1 MNAKFQA
8 EMKELDEKF
17 AAIPEDEKGRY
28 DRHRFIRRAVMTYWS
43 STFVV
48 SYLFYILASYME
60 SFFISNGIELP
71 PEVFS
76 YIRGAVMIV
85 APIFWTIYVLKRDK
99 TKRYSYLFVRDQWDS
114 FLAFRIENFASIVLI
129 LYPILLIIGSFFVK
143 DSGGEY
149 GVYAFLY
156 GLVVAPI
163 CLLVFA
169 ICYSRNK
176 SSYEP
181 APEGADLRRE
191 SGLAAQSAKSAEEKL
206 DELHDLDAKFDQIP
220 WGLKN
225 RYDAHRLIRRDIT
238 AFILFAL
245 TVSYFANFLG
255 NVLYGLVSL
264 AAILILPYIFTKIYL
279 KSYPTKKYSRFFIK
293 NQRLCLAIFTVE
305 NLASIALILYPIAL
319 IVAALIARNNEK
331 TMSLLLSGSNVL
343 SACLVIFAACYLFNR
358 STYIPK
364 DEA

>member
-1 MNAKFQA
+1 MNVKFQA

-17 AAIPEDEKGRY
+17 AAISEDEKRRY
-28 DRHRFIRRAVMTYWS
+28 DRHRFIRRATMTYWS
-43 STFVV
+43 STFAVF
-48 SYLFYILASYME
+48 YLFLILASYME

-76 YIRGAVMIV
+76 YIRDAVMIV

-129 LYPILLIIGSFFVK
+129 SYPILLIIGSFFVK

-169 ICYSRNK
+169 VCYSRNK

-181 APEGADLRRE
+181 APEGADLCRE
-191 SGLAAQSAKSAEEKL
+191 SGLAAQSAKSA
-206 DELHDLDAKFDQIP
+206 DERLGELNDLDAEFDQIP
-220 WGLKN
+220 WDLKN
-225 RYDAHRLIRRDIT
+225 RYDVHRLIRRASM
-238 AFILFAL
+238 AFIGFVLMVSWFA
-245 TVSYFANFLG
+245 SFIGNILG
-255 NVLYGLVSL
+255 VAYLGVV
-264 AAILILPYIFTKIYL
+264 LILPYIFTKIYL
-279 KSYPTKKYSRFFIK
+279 KSYPTKKYSKFFIK
-293 NQRLCLAIFTVE
+293 NQRLCLMIFTVE
-305 NLASIALILYPIAL
+305 NLASIALILYPLVL
-319 IVAALIARNNEK
+319 IIAALIARNDEK
-331 TMSLLLSGSNVL
+331 TVSLLLSGSNVL

>member
-17 AAIPEDEKGRY
+17 AAIPEDAKRQY
-28 DRHRFIRRAVMTYWS
+28 DRHRFIRRATMAYWS
-43 STFVV
+43 STFAVF
-48 SYLFYILASYME
+48 YLFTILASYLE

-71 PEVFS
+71 PEIFS
-76 YIRGAVMIV
+76 YIRDAVMIV

-129 LYPILLIIGSFFVK
+129 LYPILLIFGSFFVR

-191 SGLAAQSAKSAEEKL
+191 SGLAQSAKSVEERFG
-206 DELHDLDAKFDQIP
+206 ELNDLDAEFDQIP
-220 WGLKN
+220 WHLKN
-225 RYDAHRLIRRDIT
+225 RYDVHRLIRRASM
-238 AFILFAL
+238 AFIGFTLMVSWFAG
-245 TVSYFANFLG
+245 FIGNILG
-255 NVLYGLVSL
+255 VAYL
-264 AAILILPYIFTKIYL
+264 AVVLILPYIFTKIYL
-279 KSYPTKKYSRFFIK
+279 KSYPTKKYSKFFIK
-293 NQRLCLAIFTVE
+293 NQRLCLVIFTVE
-305 NLASIALILYPIAL
+305 NLASIALILYPIVL
-319 IVAALIARNNEK
+319 IIAALIARNNEK
-331 TMSLLLSGSNVL
+331 TMSLLLGGSNVL

>member
-17 AAIPEDEKGRY
+17 AAISEDEKRRY
-28 DRHRFIRRAVMTYWS
+28 DRHRFIRRAIMMYWS

-48 SYLFYILASYME
+48 FYLLEMLAPYLKSL
-60 SFFISNGIELP
+60 FANLP
-71 PEVFS
+71 PEIFS
-76 YIRGAVMIV
+76 YIWGVVMIV

-99 TKRYSYLFVRDQWDS
+99 TKLYSYLFVRDQWDS

-129 LYPILLIIGSFFVK
+129 LYPILLIIGSFFVS
-143 DSGGEY
+143 DSGGGY

-163 CLLVFA
+163 CLLVFVV
-169 ICYSRNK
+169 CYSRNK

-181 APEGADLRRE
+181 ASEAADLRRE
-191 SGLAAQSAKSAEEKL
+191 SGLAQSAKSAEERL
-206 DELHDLDAKFDQIP
+206 CELNDLDAEFDQIP
-220 WGLKN
+220 WDLKN
-225 RYDAHRLIRRDIT
+225 RYDVHRLIRRASM
-238 AFILFAL
+238 AFIGFGLM
-245 TVSYFANFLG
+245 VSYFAYFLG

-264 AAILILPYIFTKIYL
+264 AAILILPYFFTKIYL
-279 KSYPTKKYSRFFIK
+279 KSYPMKKYSKFFIK
-293 NQRLCLAIFTVE
+293 NQRLCLMIFTVE
-305 NLASIALILYPIAL
+305 NLASIVLILYPLVLIIA
-319 IVAALIARNNEK
+319 VLIARNNEK
-331 TMSLLLSGSNVL
+331 TVSLLLGGPNVL
-343 SACLVIFAACYLFNR
+343 SACLFVFAACYLFNR

>member
-1 MNAKFQA
+1 MNVKFQA

-17 AAIPEDEKGRY
+17 AAISEDEKRRY
-28 DRHRFIRRAVMTYWS
+28 DRHRFIRRATMTYWS
-43 STFVV
+43 STFAVF
-48 SYLFYILASYME
+48 YLFLILASYME

-76 YIRGAVMIV
+76 YIRDAVMIV

-129 LYPILLIIGSFFVK
+129 LYPILLIIGLFFVK

-181 APEGADLRRE
+181 APEAADLRRG
-191 SGLAAQSAKSAEEKL
+191 SGLVAQSAKSVEERL
-206 DELHDLDAKFDQIP
+206 GELNDLDVEFDQIP
-220 WGLKN
+220 WDQKTVTTCIDLSGALVW
-225 RYDAHRLIRRDIT
+225 RL
-238 AFILFAL
+238 
-245 TVSYFANFLG
+245 SG
-255 NVLYGLVSL
+255 
-264 AAILILPYIFTKIYL
+264 
-279 KSYPTKKYSRFFIK
+279 
-293 NQRLCLAIFTVE
+293 LCLWFRG
-305 NLASIALILYPIAL
+305 LRAL
-319 IVAALIARNNEK
+319 
-331 TMSLLLSGSNVL
+331 
-343 SACLVIFAACYLFNR
+343 
-358 STYIPK
+358 
-364 DEA
+364 

>member
-1 MNAKFQA
+1 M
-8 EMKELDEKF
+8 MYLSSMF
-17 AAIPEDEKGRY
+17 AV
-28 DRHRFIRRAVMTYWS
+28 F
-43 STFVV
+43 
-48 SYLFYILASYME
+48 YLFSILASYME
-60 SFFISNGIELP
+60 SFFISNDIELP

-76 YIRGAVMIV
+76 YIQGAVMIV
-85 APIFWTIYVLKRDK
+85 APIFWTIYVLRRDQ

-129 LYPILLIIGSFFVK
+129 LYLVLLIIGSFFVK

-149 GVYAFLY
+149 DVYAFLY

-181 APEGADLRRE
+181 APESADLRME
-191 SGLAAQSAKSAEEKL
+191 SGLATQSAKSA
-206 DELHDLDAKFDQIP
+206 DERLGELNDLDTEFDQIP
-220 WGLKN
+220 WKSKN
-225 RYDAHRLIRRDIT
+225 RYDVHRLIRRASM
-238 AFILFAL
+238 AFIGFGLM
-245 TVSYFANFLG
+245 VSYFAYFLG

-264 AAILILPYIFTKIYL
+264 AAILILPYFFTKIYL
-279 KSYPTKKYSRFFIK
+279 KSYHTKKYSKFFIK
-293 NQRLCLAIFTVE
+293 NQRLCLAIFAVE
-305 NLASIALILYPIAL
+305 NLASIALILYPIVL
-319 IVAALIARNNEK
+319 MIAALIARNDEK
-331 TMSLLLSGSNVL
+331 TMSLLLGGSNVL
-343 SACLVIFAACYLFNR
+343 SACLVVFAACYLFNR

>member
-17 AAIPEDEKGRY
+17 AAIPEDAKRRY
-28 DRHRFIRRAVMTYWS
+28 DRHRFIRRAIMTYWS

-48 SYLFYILASYME
+48 FYLFAMLAPYLK
-60 SFFISNGIELP
+60 SFFVNNGIELP
-71 PEVFS
+71 PKMFS

-85 APIFWTIYVLKRDK
+85 LPICATIYVLRRSK
-99 TKRYSYLFVRDQWDS
+99 TKRYSYLFVRDQRAS

-129 LYPILLIIGSFFVK
+129 LYPILLIIGSFFVR
-143 DSGGEY
+143 DSGGY

-169 ICYSRNK
+169 VCYSLNI

-181 APEGADLRRE
+181 APKDADLRRE
-191 SGLAAQSAKSAEEKL
+191 SGLAQSAKSAKERL
-206 DELHDLDAKFDQIP
+206 CELNDLDAEFDQIP

-225 RYDAHRLIRRDIT
+225 RYDVHRLIRRASM
-238 AFILFAL
+238 AFIGFTLMVSWFAG
-245 TVSYFANFLG
+245 FIGNILG
-255 NVLYGLVSL
+255 VAYL
-264 AAILILPYIFTKIYL
+264 AVVLILPYIFTKIYL
-279 KSYPTKKYSRFFIK
+279 KSYPTKKYSKFFIK

-319 IVAALIARNNEK
+319 IIAALIARNNEK
-331 TMSLLLSGSNVL
+331 TVSLLLGGSNVL
-343 SACLVIFAACYLFNR
+343 SACLIIFTACYLFNR
-358 STYIPK
+358 GTYIPK

>member
-1 MNAKFQA
+1 MNVKFQA

-17 AAIPEDEKGRY
+17 AAISEDAKRRY
-28 DRHRFIRRAVMTYWS
+28 DRHRFIRRATMTYWS

-48 SYLFYILASYME
+48 FYLFAILASYLE

-71 PEVFS
+71 PEIFS
-76 YIRGAVMIV
+76 YIRGFMMIALPV
-85 APIFWTIYVLKRDK
+85 CVTIYVLKRDK

-129 LYPILLIIGSFFVK
+129 LYPILLIIGSFFVR
-143 DSGGEY
+143 DSGGY

-169 ICYSRNK
+169 VCYSRNK

-181 APEGADLRRE
+181 DPEDADPRRE

-206 DELHDLDAKFDQIP
+206 DELNDLDAEFDQIP
-220 WGLKN
+220 WDLKN
-225 RYDAHRLIRRDIT
+225 RYDVHRLIRRASM
-238 AFILFAL
+238 AFIGFGLMVSWFA
-245 TVSYFANFLG
+245 SFIGNILG
-255 NVLYGLVSL
+255 VAYL
-264 AAILILPYIFTKIYL
+264 AVVLILPYIFTKIYL
-279 KSYPTKKYSRFFIK
+279 KSYPTKKYSKFFIK
-293 NQRLCLAIFTVE
+293 NQRLCLTIFTVE
-305 NLASIALILYPIAL
+305 NLAGIALILYPLVLIIA
-319 IVAALIARNNEK
+319 VLIARNNEK

-343 SACLVIFAACYLFNR
+343 SVCLVIFAACYLFNR

-364 DEA
+364 DSD

>member
-17 AAIPEDEKGRY
+17 AAIPEDAKGRY

-169 ICYSRNK
+169 VCYSLNI

-191 SGLAAQSAKSAEEKL
+191 SGLAAQSAKSVEERL
-206 DELHDLDAKFDQIP
+206 GELNDLDAEFDQIP
-220 WGLKN
+220 WHLKN
-225 RYDAHRLIRRDIT
+225 RYDVHRLIRRASM
-238 AFILFAL
+238 AFIGFTLMVSWFA
-245 TVSYFANFLG
+245 SFIGNILG
-255 NVLYGLVSL
+255 VAYPAVV
-264 AAILILPYIFTKIYL
+264 LILPYIFTKIYL
-279 KSYPTKKYSRFFIK
+279 KSHPAKKYSKFFIK
-293 NQRLCLAIFTVE
+293 
-305 NLASIALILYPIAL
+305 Y
-319 IVAALIARNNEK
+319 
-331 TMSLLLSGSNVL
+331 
-343 SACLVIFAACYLFNR
+343 
-358 STYIPK
+358 
-364 DEA
+364 

>member
-1 MNAKFQA
+1 MNVKFQA

-17 AAIPEDEKGRY
+17 AAISEDEKRRY
-28 DRHRFIRRAVMTYWS
+28 DRHRFIRRATMTYWS
-43 STFVV
+43 STFAVF
-48 SYLFYILASYME
+48 YLFLILASYME

-76 YIRGAVMIV
+76 YIRDAVMIV

-143 DSGGEY
+143 DSGGGYAAY
-149 GVYAFLY
+149 GFLY
-156 GLVVAPI
+156 GFVVAPI

-191 SGLAAQSAKSAEEKL
+191 SGLAQSAKSVEERL
-206 DELHDLDAKFDQIP
+206 GELNDLDAEFDQIP
-220 WGLKN
+220 WDQKN
-225 RYDAHRLIRRDIT
+225 RYDVHRLIRRASM
-238 AFILFAL
+238 AFIGFGLMI
-245 TVSYFANFLG
+245 SYFAYFLG

-264 AAILILPYIFTKIYL
+264 AAILILPYFFTKIYL
-279 KSYPTKKYSRFFIK
+279 KSYPTKKYSKFFIK
-293 NQRLCLAIFTVE
+293 NQRLCLMIFTVE
-305 NLASIALILYPIAL
+305 NLASIALILYPLVL
-319 IVAALIARNNEK
+319 IIAALIARNDEK

-364 DEA
+364 DEE

>member
-17 AAIPEDEKGRY
+17 AAISEDDKRQY
-28 DRHRFIRRAVMTYWS
+28 DRHRFIRRATMMYWS
-43 STFVV
+43 STFAFF
-48 SYLFYILASYME
+48 YLFSILASYME

-76 YIRGAVMIV
+76 YIWGAVMIV
-85 APIFWTIYVLKRDK
+85 APIFWTIYVLKRDQ

-129 LYPILLIIGSFFVK
+129 LYPVLLIIGSFFVK

-149 GVYAFLY
+149 GDYAFLY

-181 APEGADLRRE
+181 APEAADLRRE
-191 SGLAAQSAKSAEEKL
+191 SGLAQSAKSVEERL
-206 DELHDLDAKFDQIP
+206 GELNDLDVEFDQIP
-220 WGLKN
+220 WDQKTVTTCIDLSGALVW
-225 RYDAHRLIRRDIT
+225 RL
-238 AFILFAL
+238 
-245 TVSYFANFLG
+245 SG
-255 NVLYGLVSL
+255 
-264 AAILILPYIFTKIYL
+264 
-279 KSYPTKKYSRFFIK
+279 
-293 NQRLCLAIFTVE
+293 LCLWFRG
-305 NLASIALILYPIAL
+305 LRAL
-319 IVAALIARNNEK
+319 
-331 TMSLLLSGSNVL
+331 
-343 SACLVIFAACYLFNR
+343 
-358 STYIPK
+358 
-364 DEA
+364 